1 MGKKTV
7 TESGSFIKERL
18 EGGLLC
24 CILIAGAYLMQ
35 YIFPGMHVDAY
46 SSSFYFFLWM
56 LLFVGAVLW
65 TIREKGTRGLP
76 TVVTDWQCIAAFL
89 LVVGDQAYKLL
100 PNEIHSSL
108 APVIS
113 AYALPLLVVVSILI
127 AGLIK
132 FSITGYRLLENER
145 KKSALEI
152 QRLQEIIA
160 TPPPPP
166 TEMKNGLFC
175 RRLILN
181 ESIAQLNTQ
190 EMLVLIEECRVIDP
204 AFFVWLRD
212 KKQKLQLRDIVYFVL
227 IRLGRTRE
235 EIKSIFQLNDT
246 SYRVMKSRSKGRLG
260 IEEEDLRTFLLNIK

>member
-1 MGKKTV
+1 MDKKTV

-24 CILIAGAYLMQ
+24 CLLIAGAYLMQ
-35 YIFPGMHVDAY
+35 YIFPAMHVDAY
-46 SSSFYFFLWM
+46 SSSYYFFFWM

-76 TVVTDWQCIAAFL
+76 TVVTDWQFIAAFL
-89 LVVGDQAYKLL
+89 LVVGDQVYKLL
-100 PNEIHSSL
+100 PKETIVSI

-113 AYALPLLVVVSILI
+113 AYSLPLLVVVSLLV

-132 FSITGYRLLENER
+132 FSITKSRLLENER

-160 TPPPPP
+160 TPPPPS
-166 TEMKNGLFC
+166 TELKSDSFC

-181 ESIAQLNTQ
+181 ESIAQLDTQ
-190 EMLVLIEECRVIDP
+190 EMLVLAEECRVIDP
-204 AFFVWLRD
+204 ELFVWLSD
-212 KKQKLQLRDIVYFVL
+212 KNLKLKSRDIVYFVL
-227 IRLGRTRE
+227 IRLGRNKEQIMSVFRMNENAYST
-235 EIKSIFQLNDT
+235 
-246 SYRVMKSRSKGRLG
+246 MKSRAKKRLG
-260 IEEEDLRTFLLNIK
+260 IGDEDLRTFLLNIK

>member
-1 MGKKTV
+1 MNKKTV

-35 YIFPGMHVDAY
+35 YVFPAMHIDAY

-113 AYALPLLVVVSILI
+113 AYSLPLLVVVSILV

-166 TEMKNGLFC
+166 TELKNGWFC
-175 RRLILN
+175 RKLILN
-181 ESIAQLNTQ
+181 ESIAQLDTQ
-190 EMLVLIEECRVIDP
+190 EMLVLAEECRVIDS
-204 AFFVWLRD
+204 AFFIWLSD
-212 KKQKLQLRDIVYFVL
+212 KNLKLKTRDIVYFVL
-227 IRLGRTRE
+227 IRLGRNKE
-235 EIKSIFQLNDT
+235 QIMSIFRMNDNAYST
-246 SYRVMKSRSKGRLG
+246 MKSRAKKRLG
-260 IEEEDLRTFLLNIK
+260 IGDEDLRTFLLNIK